1 MSLLAIK
8 PLINARK
15 VFIYII
21 IDIRQVVIYKC
32 QMHIICITYGVVS
45 GKDNLEVIDIN

>member
-1 MSLLAIK
+1 MK

-21 IDIRQVVIYKC
+21 IDIHQVVFCKC
-32 QMHIICITYGVVS
+32 QMHIICITYSVVTV
-45 GKDNLEVIDIN
+45 KDNLEGH